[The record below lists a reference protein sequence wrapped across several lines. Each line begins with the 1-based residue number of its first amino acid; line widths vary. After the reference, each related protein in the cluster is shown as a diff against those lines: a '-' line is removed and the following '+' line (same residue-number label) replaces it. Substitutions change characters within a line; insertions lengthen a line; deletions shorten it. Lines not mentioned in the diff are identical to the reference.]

1 MNADPHRGLPVLHAG
16 AALEEADVA
25 LVLLHGRGASPED
38 ILPLLPEL
46 IRAGDMNPLP
56 KLAALAPRA
65 GGGQWY
71 PYSFMAPVE
80 QNQPYLN
87 SALRVVEDIV
97 YHLEQTGFPTERI
110 VLGGFSQGACLATEF
125 VARNPRRWGGLLS
138 FSGGLIGP
146 VGGDLTTGGDLA
158 GMPAYFGCAERDPH
172 IPAERVSESV
182 DALREMGAE
191 VNVELFAGSD
201 HTVRS
206 EELAAGAELLAG
218 LATRS

>member
-1 MNADPHRGLPVLHAG
+1 MYADTHHGLPVLHTG
-16 AALEEADVA
+16 ADLEEAEVA
-25 LVLLHGRGASPED
+25 LILLHGRGASPED

-46 IRAGDMNPLP
+46 VRAGDMNPLP
-56 KLAALAPRA
+56 KMAALAPRA
-65 GGGQWY
+65 AGGQWY

-97 YHLEQTGFPTERI
+97 YHLEQTGFPAERI

-146 VGGDLTTGGDLA
+146 AGGDLTRGGDLS
-158 GMPAYFGCAERDPH
+158 GMPAYFGCAEGDPH
-172 IPAERVSESV
+172 IPAERVSQSA
-182 DALREMGAE
+182 DTLREMGAE
-191 VNVELFAGSD
+191 VNVELFEGSD

-206 EELAAGAELLAG
+206 EELVAGAELLAG